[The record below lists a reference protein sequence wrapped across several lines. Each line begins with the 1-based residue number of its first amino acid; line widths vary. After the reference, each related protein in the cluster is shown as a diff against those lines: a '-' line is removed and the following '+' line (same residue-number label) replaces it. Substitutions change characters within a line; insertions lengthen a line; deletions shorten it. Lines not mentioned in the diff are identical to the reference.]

1 MFCYK
6 NLLLL
11 FFLICL
17 TAIKPL
23 AATGNKEHSIGFEI
37 SGYKY
42 QEVYDGEKFMSIE
55 GERYGLSYEYLSRKS
70 TEKSSFWSY
79 QVDLSYGDLIYDG
92 ASQDGKIKFKVNCR
106 TDWYQEHRLLYGLA
120 LPFNDNASVVMPYLG
135 FAFRGLFN
143 RINDYDYIKD
153 GKPAKIVGYD
163 RYSLYLY
170 IPLGI
175 ILRAELAN
183 DWLFSLNPEFDLFL
197 LGQQTSGI
205 DTNGSRKPIKNAQH
219 RGYGFR
225 VSSRVSKKI
234 GDEFAVFLEPFVK
247 YWDIA
252 NSDIVNGYLEPKNNT
267 VEYGVKVGITF

>member
-1 MFCYK
+1 
-6 NLLLL
+6 
-11 FFLICL
+11 
-17 TAIKPL
+17 
-23 AATGNKEHSIGFEI
+23 
-37 SGYKY
+37 
-42 QEVYDGEKFMSIE
+42 
-55 GERYGLSYEYLSRKS
+55 
-70 TEKSSFWSY
+70 
-79 QVDLSYGDLIYDG
+79 
-92 ASQDGKIKFKVNCR
+92 
-106 TDWYQEHRLLYGLA
+106 
-120 LPFNDNASVVMPYLG
+120 MPYLG

-175 ILRAELAN
+175 ILRTELAN

-205 DTNGSRKPIKNAQH
+205 DTNGSGKPIKNAQH

-247 YWDIA
+247 
-252 NSDIVNGYLEPKNNT
+252 
-267 VEYGVKVGITF
+267 